1 MIFLKKSLFLQ
12 YIKKLIT
19 MEKDNKLI
27 IILWDFSKVAEN
39 ALLHG
44 IKIAKMVH
52 NDLRLLHIVNKG
64 IKQEEKDKIKQKLD
78 KASEQIQSKHSI
90 NISSVILEGTIFS
103 TISKYAT
110 DEEANLVILGTH
122 GLKGMQK
129 FTGSWALKV
138 IVGSEVPFIV
148 VRDKPHHQDKIRNI
162 VFPIDFRSENKEKVS
177 MAIYMG
183 KYFDSKVHIL
193 KDPVTDKSLTRKI
206 NTNLN
211 FAIKYLI
218 QNNIEYD
225 IHTLEKKGNF
235 AKETLKYAEDTN
247 ADLILIMTTKN
258 INISDYMLG
267 ASEQYIIANSSKI
280 PIMCLNP
287 KTHLTKYGFI
297 GV

>member
-1 MIFLKKSLFLQ
+1 
-12 YIKKLIT
+12 
-19 MEKDNKLI
+19 MEKENKLI

-52 NDLRLLHIVNKG
+52 NDLRLLHIVNKD
-64 IKQEEKDKIKQKLD
+64 IKQEEKDEIKQKLD
-78 KASEQIQSKHSI
+78 KVSEQILSEHSI
-90 NISSVILEGTIFS
+90 NTSSVILEGTIFS

-122 GLKGMQK
+122 GIKGMQK

-148 VRDKPHHQDKIRNI
+148 VRDKPHHQDKIRSI
-162 VFPIDFRSENKEKVS
+162 IFPIDFRSENKEKVS

-183 KYFDSKVHIL
+183 KYFDSKIHIL
-193 KDPVTDKSLTRKI
+193 KDPVTDKSLARKI

-225 IHTLEKKGNF
+225 IHTVEKKGNF
-235 AKETLKYAEDTN
+235 AKETLKFAEKSE
-247 ADLILIMTTKN
+247 ADLILIMTTKH

-280 PIMCLNP
+280 PVMCVNP
-287 KTHLTKYGFI
+287 KSHLTTHGFM

>member
-1 MIFLKKSLFLQ
+1 
-12 YIKKLIT
+12 

-27 IILWDFSKVAEN
+27 IILWDFSEVAEN

-52 NDLRLLHIVNKG
+52 NDLRLLHIVSKD
-64 IKQEEKDKIKQKLD
+64 IKQVEKDEIKQKLD
-78 KASEQIQSKHSI
+78 KVSEEIQSKHSI
-90 NISSVILEGTIFS
+90 NTSSVILEGTIFS

-122 GLKGMQK
+122 GIKGMQK
-129 FTGSWALKV
+129 LTGSWALKV

-148 VRDKPHHQDKIRNI
+148 VRDKPHHQEKIRNI
-162 VFPIDFRSENKEKVS
+162 IFPIDFRSENKEKVS

-193 KDPVTDKSLTRKI
+193 KDPVTDKALTRKI

-225 IHTLEKKGNF
+225 IHTVEKKGNF
-235 AKETLKYAEDTN
+235 AKETLKFAEKNN
-247 ADLILIMTTKN
+247 ADLILIMTTKH

-280 PIMCLNP
+280 PVMCLNP
-287 KTHLTKYGFI
+287 KAHITKHGFV

>member
-1 MIFLKKSLFLQ
+1 
-12 YIKKLIT
+12 

-78 KASEQIQSKHSI
+78 KVSEQIQSKHSV

-287 KTHLTKYGFI
+287 KTHLTRYGFI

>member
-1 MIFLKKSLFLQ
+1 
-12 YIKKLIT
+12 

-27 IILWDFSKVAEN
+27 IIPWDFSKVAEN

-52 NDLRLLHIVNKG
+52 NDIRLLHIISKD
-64 IKQEEKDKIKQKLD
+64 KTQKEKDEIKQKLD
-78 KASEQIQSKHSI
+78 KIAEQILSEHSI
-90 NISSVILEGTIFS
+90 NTSAVILDGSIFS
-103 TISKYAT
+103 IISKYAT
-110 DEEANLVILGTH
+110 DEEANMVIMGTH
-122 GLKGMQK
+122 GIKGMQK
-129 FTGSWALKV
+129 ITGSWALKV

-148 VRDKPHHQDKIRNI
+148 VRDEPHDQEKIQNI
-162 VFPIDFRSENKEKVS
+162 VFPINFKSENKEKVF

-183 KYFDSKVHIL
+183 KYFDSKIHIL
-193 KDPVTDKSLTRKI
+193 KDPVTDKALSRKI

-225 IHTLEKKGNF
+225 IHTVEKKGNF
-235 AKETLKYAEDTN
+235 AKETLKFAEKN
-247 ADLILIMTTKN
+247 KADLILIMTTKH
-258 INISDYMLG
+258 INFTDYMLG

-280 PIMCLNP
+280 PVMCLNP
-287 KTHLTKYGFI
+287 KAHIATHGFI

>member
-1 MIFLKKSLFLQ
+1 
-12 YIKKLIT
+12 
-19 MEKDNKLI
+19 MEKDKKLI
-27 IILWDFSKVAEN
+27 IILWDFSEVAEN

-44 IKIAKMVH
+44 IKIAKMAH
-52 NDLRLLHIVNKG
+52 NDLRLLHIINKDV
-64 IKQEEKDKIKQKLD
+64 KQDEKEKIRQKLD
-78 KASEQIQSKHSI
+78 KVAARILSKHSI
-90 NISSVILEGTIFS
+90 TISSVILEGSIFS

-110 DEEANLVILGTH
+110 DEEANMVILGTH

-129 FTGSWALKV
+129 LTGSWALKV

-148 VRDKPHHQDKIRNI
+148 ARDKPHDQKKIRNI

-193 KDPVTDKSLTRKI
+193 KDPVTDKALARKI

-235 AKETLKYAEDTN
+235 AKGTLKFAEKTK

-280 PIMCLNP
+280 PVMCVNP
-287 KTHLTKYGFI
+287 KTHLTKHGFI

>member
-1 MIFLKKSLFLQ
+1 
-12 YIKKLIT
+12 

-27 IILWDFSKVAEN
+27 IILWDFSKVSEN

-64 IKQEEKDKIKQKLD
+64 INQKEKDKIKQKLD
-78 KASEQIQSKHSI
+78 KVSGQIQSKHSV

-148 VRDKPHHQDKIRNI
+148 VRDKPHHQEKIRNI
-162 VFPIDFRSENKEKVS
+162 IFPIDFRSENKEKVS

-193 KDPVTDKSLTRKI
+193 KEPVTDKSLTRKI

-235 AKETLKYAEDTN
+235 AKETLKYAEDTD

-280 PIMCLNP
+280 PVMCLNP

>member
-1 MIFLKKSLFLQ
+1 
-12 YIKKLIT
+12 
-19 MEKDNKLI
+19 MEKDKKLI
-27 IILWDFSKVAEN
+27 IILWDFSEVAEN

-44 IKIAKMVH
+44 IKIAKMAH
-52 NDLRLLHIVNKG
+52 NDLRLLHIINKDV
-64 IKQEEKDKIKQKLD
+64 KQDEKEKIRQKLD
-78 KASEQIQSKHSI
+78 KVAARILSKHSI
-90 NISSVILEGTIFS
+90 TISSVILEGSIFS

-110 DEEANLVILGTH
+110 DEEANMVILGTH

-148 VRDKPHHQDKIRNI
+148 VRDKPHDQKKIRNI
-162 VFPIDFRSENKEKVS
+162 VFPIDFRGENKEKVS

-183 KYFDSKVHIL
+183 KYFDSKVHIV
-193 KDPVTDKSLTRKI
+193 KDPVTDKALARKI

-235 AKETLKYAEDTN
+235 AKGTLKYAEKTK

-280 PIMCLNP
+280 PVMCVNP
-287 KTHLTKYGFI
+287 KSHLTKHGFI

>member
-1 MIFLKKSLFLQ
+1 
-12 YIKKLIT
+12 

-103 TISKYAT
+103 TISKYAS
-110 DEEANLVILGTH
+110 DEEANMVILGTH

-183 KYFDSKVHIL
+183 KYFDSKIHIL
-193 KDPVTDKSLTRKI
+193 KDPVTDKALTRKI

-287 KTHLTKYGFI
+287 KTHLTRYGFI

>member
-1 MIFLKKSLFLQ
+1 
-12 YIKKLIT
+12 

-27 IILWDFSKVAEN
+27 IILWDFSKISEN

-64 IKQEEKDKIKQKLD
+64 INQKEKDKIKQKLD
-78 KASEQIQSKHSI
+78 KVSGQIQSKHSV

-148 VRDKPHHQDKIRNI
+148 VRDKPHHQEKIRNI
-162 VFPIDFRSENKEKVS
+162 IFPIDFRSENKEKVS

-193 KDPVTDKSLTRKI
+193 KEPVTDKSLTRKI

-235 AKETLKYAEDTN
+235 AKETLKYAEDTD

-280 PIMCLNP
+280 PVMCLNP

>member
-1 MIFLKKSLFLQ
+1 
-12 YIKKLIT
+12 

-64 IKQEEKDKIKQKLD
+64 INQTEKDKIKQKLD
-78 KASEQIQSKHSI
+78 KVSKQIQSKHSI

-110 DEEANLVILGTH
+110 DEKANMVILGTH

-148 VRDKPHHQDKIRNI
+148 VRDKPYHQEKIRNI

-193 KDPVTDKSLTRKI
+193 KEPVTDKALTRKI

-218 QNNIEYD
+218 QNNIEYE

-235 AKETLKYAEDTN
+235 AKETLKFAEKN
-247 ADLILIMTTKN
+247 SSDLILIMTTKN

-280 PIMCLNP
+280 PVMCLNP
-287 KTHLTKYGFI
+287 RSHLTQHGFI

>member
-1 MIFLKKSLFLQ
+1 
-12 YIKKLIT
+12 
-19 MEKDNKLI
+19 MEKDKKLI

-52 NDLRLLHIVNKG
+52 NDLLLLHIISKDV
-64 IKQEEKDKIKQKLD
+64 KQEEKDEIKQKLD
-78 KASEQIQSKHSI
+78 KVTEQIQSKHSI
-90 NISSVILEGTIFS
+90 NASSVILEGTIFS

-110 DEEANLVILGTH
+110 DQHANVVILGTH
-122 GLKGMQK
+122 GMKGMQK

-138 IVGSEVPFIV
+138 IVGSEVPFMV
-148 VRDKPHHQDKIRNI
+148 VRDKPRDQKKIQNI
-162 VFPIDFRSENKEKVS
+162 VFPIDFRKENKEKVN

-193 KDPVTDKSLTRKI
+193 KDPVTDKALARKI

-235 AKETLKYAEDTN
+235 AKYTLKFAEQNN
-247 ADLILIMTTKN
+247 ADLILIMTTKH
-258 INISDYMLG
+258 INIADYMLG

-280 PIMCLNP
+280 PVMCLNP
-287 KTHLTKYGFI
+287 KAHIASHGFV

>member
-1 MIFLKKSLFLQ
+1 
-12 YIKKLIT
+12 
-19 MEKDNKLI
+19 MEKDKKLI
-27 IILWDFSKVAEN
+27 IILWDFSEVAEN

-44 IKIAKMVH
+44 IKIAKMAH
-52 NDLRLLHIVNKG
+52 NDLRLLHIINKDV
-64 IKQEEKDKIKQKLD
+64 KQDEKEKIRQKLD
-78 KASEQIQSKHSI
+78 KVAARILSKHSI
-90 NISSVILEGTIFS
+90 TISSVILEGSIFS
-103 TISKYAT
+103 TISKYAS
-110 DEEANLVILGTH
+110 DEEANIVILGTH

-129 FTGSWALKV
+129 LTGSWALKV

-148 VRDKPHHQDKIRNI
+148 VRDKPHDQKKIRNI

-193 KDPVTDKSLTRKI
+193 KDPVTDKALARKI

-211 FAIKYLI
+211 FVIKYLI

-235 AKETLKYAEDTN
+235 AKGTLKFAEKIK

-280 PIMCLNP
+280 PVMCVNP
-287 KTHLTKYGFI
+287 KSHLTKHGFI

>member
-1 MIFLKKSLFLQ
+1 
-12 YIKKLIT
+12 

-287 KTHLTKYGFI
+287 KTHLTRYGFI

>member
-1 MIFLKKSLFLQ
+1 
-12 YIKKLIT
+12 
-19 MEKDNKLI
+19 MEKDKKLI
-27 IILWDFSKVAEN
+27 IILWDFSEVAEN

-44 IKIAKMVH
+44 IKIAKMAH
-52 NDLRLLHIVNKG
+52 NDLRLLHIINKDV
-64 IKQEEKDKIKQKLD
+64 KQDEKEKIRQKLD
-78 KASEQIQSKHSI
+78 KVAARILSKHSI
-90 NISSVILEGTIFS
+90 TISSVILEGSIFS

-110 DEEANLVILGTH
+110 DEEANMVILGTH

-148 VRDKPHHQDKIRNI
+148 VRDKPHDQKKIRNI

-193 KDPVTDKSLTRKI
+193 KDPVTDKALARKI

-235 AKETLKYAEDTN
+235 AKGTLKYAEKTK

-280 PIMCLNP
+280 PVMCVNP
-287 KTHLTKYGFI
+287 KSHLTKHGFI

>member
-1 MIFLKKSLFLQ
+1 
-12 YIKKLIT
+12 

-27 IILWDFSKVAEN
+27 IILWDFSEVAKN

-52 NDLRLLHIVNKG
+52 NDLRLLHIVSKD
-64 IKQEEKDKIKQKLD
+64 IKQVEKDEIKQKLD
-78 KASEQIQSKHSI
+78 KVSEEIQSKHSI
-90 NISSVILEGTIFS
+90 NTSSVILEGTIFS

-110 DEEANLVILGTH
+110 GEEANLVILGTH
-122 GLKGMQK
+122 GIKGMQK
-129 FTGSWALKV
+129 LTGSWALKV

-148 VRDKPHHQDKIRNI
+148 VRDKPHHQEKIRNI
-162 VFPIDFRSENKEKVS
+162 IFPIDFRSENKEKVS

-193 KDPVTDKSLTRKI
+193 KDPVTDKALTRKI

-225 IHTLEKKGNF
+225 IHTVEKKGNF
-235 AKETLKYAEDTN
+235 AKETLKFAEKNN
-247 ADLILIMTTKN
+247 ADLILIMTTKH

-280 PIMCLNP
+280 PVMCLNP
-287 KTHLTKYGFI
+287 KAHITKHGFV

>member
-64 IKQEEKDKIKQKLD
+64 INQKEKDKIKQKLD
-78 KASEQIQSKHSI
+78 KVSGQIQSKHSV

-148 VRDKPHHQDKIRNI
+148 VRDKPHHQEKIRNI
-162 VFPIDFRSENKEKVS
+162 IFPIDFRSENKEKVS

-193 KDPVTDKSLTRKI
+193 KEPVTDKSLTRKI

-235 AKETLKYAEDTN
+235 AKETLKYAEDTD

-280 PIMCLNP
+280 PVMCLNP